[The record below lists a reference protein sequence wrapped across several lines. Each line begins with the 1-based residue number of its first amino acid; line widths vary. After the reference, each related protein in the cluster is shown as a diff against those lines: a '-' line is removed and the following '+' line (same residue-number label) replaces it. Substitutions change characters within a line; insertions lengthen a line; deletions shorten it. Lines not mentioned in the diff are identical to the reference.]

1 MKTLW
6 RIWAKSQR
14 GKGRKK
20 QLTKFEKTTNIVEK
34 LPADH
39 VMVEA
44 TWAPLTEDSVAF
56 NKHSVDEL
64 DEVLDQLQ
72 ISPTWL
78 ARLEQIIEDS
88 K

>member
-1 MKTLW
+1 M
-6 RIWAKSQR
+6 
-14 GKGRKK
+14 
-20 QLTKFEKTTNIVEK
+20 TKFEKAINIVEQ
-34 LPADH
+34 LPEDH
-39 VMVEA
+39 PVVEA
-44 TWAPLTEDSVAF
+44 TWAPPTADSVAI
-56 NKHSVDEL
+56 NKHSLDEL

>member
-1 MKTLW
+1 M
-6 RIWAKSQR
+6 
-14 GKGRKK
+14 
-20 QLTKFEKTTNIVEK
+20 TKFQKAINIVEQ

-44 TWAPLTEDSVAF
+44 TWAPATEDSVEF
-56 NKHSVDEL
+56 NKHSLAEL

-78 ARLEQIIEDS
+78 VRLEQIIEDS

>member
-1 MKTLW
+1 M
-6 RIWAKSQR
+6 
-14 GKGRKK
+14 
-20 QLTKFEKTTNIVEK
+20 TKFEKTINIVEQ

-56 NKHSVDEL
+56 NKHSLAEL

>member
-1 MKTLW
+1 M
-6 RIWAKSQR
+6 
-14 GKGRKK
+14 
-20 QLTKFEKTTNIVEK
+20 TKFEKAINIVEQ

-39 VMVEA
+39 TVVEVR
-44 TWAPLTEDSVAF
+44 WAPATEDSVTL
-56 NKHSVDEL
+56 NKHSLAEL

-72 ISPTWL
+72 LSPDWL

>member
-1 MKTLW
+1 M
-6 RIWAKSQR
+6 
-14 GKGRKK
+14 
-20 QLTKFEKTTNIVEK
+20 TKFEKTINIVEQ

-44 TWAPLTEDSVAF
+44 TWAPATEDSVTL
-56 NKHSVDEL
+56 NKHSLAEL

>member
-1 MKTLW
+1 
-6 RIWAKSQR
+6 
-14 GKGRKK
+14 
-20 QLTKFEKTTNIVEK
+20 LTKFEKTINIVEQ

-39 VMVEA
+39 AVVEV
-44 TWAPLTEDSVAF
+44 TWAPATEESVEF
-56 NKHSVDEL
+56 NKHSLAEL

-72 ISPTWL
+72 ISPAWL